1 MAVAPL
7 ILASASPR
15 RRELLA
21 QLGVEYICKP
31 ADIDETPYADE
42 SPDAYV
48 RRMALEK
55 AGAAR
60 RRHPDSGAWV
70 LAADTTVVVDGAV
83 LGKPQGKEDALRML
97 AVLSGRAHV
106 VMTAVCLMGAS
117 AESTVLVKTRVQ
129 FIPLTRPE
137 CEAYLESGEAWD
149 KAGAYGIQ
157 GLAGAFVAG
166 IDGSYSNVV
175 GLPLSETWQLLR
187 DQGIRT
193 ALSPEI
199 APEAVDE

>member
-1 MAVAPL
+1 MPVGPL

-21 QLGVEYICKP
+21 QLGVECICKP

-48 RRMALEK
+48 RRMALQK
-55 AGAAR
+55 ASAVR
-60 RRHPDSGAWV
+60 RRHPGLGQWV

-83 LGKPQGKEDALRML
+83 LGKPRDREDALRML
-97 AVLSGRAHV
+97 ALLSGRAHA
-106 VMTAVCLMGAS
+106 VMTAVCLIGS
-117 AESTVLVKTRVQ
+117 SEESTVLVKTRVQ
-129 FIPLTRPE
+129 FIALTRHE
-137 CEAYLESGEAWD
+137 CEAYLDSGEAWD

-157 GLAGAFVAG
+157 GLAGAFVAA

-175 GLPLSETWQLLR
+175 GLPLSETWRLLR
-187 DQGIRT
+187 DQGVPT
-193 ALSPEI
+193 ALTPKASPE
-199 APEAVDE
+199 VFDE